1 MAAGPFSTVGDHG
14 LIMGQFKAYEDSA
27 LETFVL
33 CANNSFGAYSFAS
46 LKSTYFV
53 SYTYDGQADGV

>member
-1 MAAGPFSTVGDHG
+1 VGDHG
-14 LIMGQFKAYEDSA
+14 LIMGQIKAYEDSA